1 LPPRPA
7 LGARAR
13 ERRVVF
19 GIQNQESTLSDLIR
33 LKGLTVF
40 GHYGVSPA
48 EREVGQKI
56 ELDIDL
62 YADLKEACRS
72 DSLKDTINYE
82 AVYAKVFE
90 IVSGQKHRLLEALGE
105 DICYH
110 LLENF
115 PVSRVS
121 VHLRK
126 FNLPFPNS
134 MSYVEVCLTRE
145 AQI

>member
-1 LPPRPA
+1 
-7 LGARAR
+7 
-13 ERRVVF
+13 V
-19 GIQNQESTLSDLIR
+19 SDVIR

-62 YADLKEACRS
+62 HADLREACQS

-82 AVYAKVFE
+82 AVYAKVSE
-90 IVSGQKHRLLEALGE
+90 VVAGRKHRLLESLGE

-110 LLENF
+110 LLKNF
-115 PVSRVS
+115 PVSS
-121 VHLRK
+121 VTIHLRK
-126 FNLPFPNS
+126 LNLPFPNS
-134 MSYVEVCLTRE
+134 MCYVEVCLTRE
-145 AQI
+145 API

>member
-1 LPPRPA
+1 M
-7 LGARAR
+7 
-13 ERRVVF
+13 
-19 GIQNQESTLSDLIR
+19 SDIIR

-56 ELDIDL
+56 ELDIEL
-62 YADLKEACRS
+62 HADLRAACQS

-90 IVSGQKHRLLEALGE
+90 IVSGRKHRLLEALGE
-105 DICYH
+105 DVCYN

-115 PVSRVS
+115 PVSRVTI
-121 VHLRK
+121 HLRK
-126 FNLPFPNS
+126 LNLPFPNS